1 MISLRC
7 TPHKGARRN
16 DAWQGTRA
24 RVDRPGHRGG
34 MQADAAGL
42 GGACSCAF
50 FVEAA
55 LVQWTRTGSREGR
68 MPNEKE

>member
-1 MISLRC
+1 MPGKAPVR
-7 TPHKGARRN
+7 
-16 DAWQGTRA
+16 AWTGPDIAEGCKQKP
-24 RVDRPGHRGG
+24 PG
-34 MQADAAGL
+34 L
-42 GGACSCAF
+42 VGACFCAF